1 MADKLYFFIFNIII
15 SLLAPGVA
23 ATTLDAV
30 CDDLHRSRAH
40 LRPLERTDC
49 ALRDD
54 LLTCTVR
61 IMSESLPQNATA
73 TEYHAV
79 VRVNLDYRFRFRVL
93 PPARDADDEPGVNRA
108 CLVLLGVAYTR
119 VRGGDGERRTKVP
132 LPKRL
137 FNLAANSV
145 LLGAD
150 SDLEPPGVAAGIVT
164 FDENSCPEDQNREE
178 RPSSGCIREVS
189 VSAVDVA
196 EQLNL
201 VLRSF
206 NYSFAAS
213 GFPDRS
219 SKGHSVVRNL
229 PTDSLHSLRIRGG
242 LGSQGGPGA
251 AKGPGVEPDE
261 QQAKALPVGF
271 GVHVTELD
279 LSFNALG
286 NISTLEP
293 GSDRIQRLNL
303 SHSNLEKVP
312 EFVQHQKN
320 LKSLV
325 LDGNPALIKVGGGAA
340 LKEAL
345 KGLNQLQELQ
355 LSGVQT
361 EVLTVDTL
369 PALSALSLLNM
380 SRCGLRHVSEGAL
393 STLPALQRLD
403 LSANELAV
411 VPASLVVPCPRLR
424 HLNLARNKL
433 VRGPKLILSLL
444 HDLDVSSNAL
454 QSVDD
459 IVVEGRVVTL
469 HLAHNIIRSLEG
481 ARFSTWAE
489 NVDVSHNLISAL
501 SLRSGRREVE
511 GLVSINLNG
520 NPFDCNDCNIVE
532 TQVWLNETMVLVKPS
547 PALIMCS
554 GAEDLRVMDV
564 LLPECVPTVDLALLI
579 VAPVLALLAMLA
591 ALLAVIG
598 LRRAGWLNDCSI
610 CCGVEDDND
619 IP

>member
-1 MADKLYFFIFNIII
+1 
-15 SLLAPGVA
+15 
-23 ATTLDAV
+23 
-30 CDDLHRSRAH
+30 
-40 LRPLERTDC
+40 
-49 ALRDD
+49 
-54 LLTCTVR
+54 
-61 IMSESLPQNATA
+61 
-73 TEYHAV
+73 
-79 VRVNLDYRFRFRVL
+79 
-93 PPARDADDEPGVNRA
+93 
-108 CLVLLGVAYTR
+108 
-119 VRGGDGERRTKVP
+119 
-132 LPKRL
+132 
-137 FNLAANSV
+137 
-145 LLGAD
+145 
-150 SDLEPPGVAAGIVT
+150 
-164 FDENSCPEDQNREE
+164 
-178 RPSSGCIREVS
+178 
-189 VSAVDVA
+189 
-196 EQLNL
+196 
-201 VLRSF
+201 
-206 NYSFAAS
+206 
-213 GFPDRS
+213 
-219 SKGHSVVRNL
+219 
-229 PTDSLHSLRIRGG
+229 
-242 LGSQGGPGA
+242 
-251 AKGPGVEPDE
+251 
-261 QQAKALPVGF
+261 
-271 GVHVTELD
+271 
-279 LSFNALG
+279 
-286 NISTLEP
+286 EP

-393 STLPALQRLD
+393 SALPALQRLD

-554 GAEDLRVMDV
+554 GAEDLRVMEV

-579 VAPVLALLAMLA
+579 VAPVLALLALLA